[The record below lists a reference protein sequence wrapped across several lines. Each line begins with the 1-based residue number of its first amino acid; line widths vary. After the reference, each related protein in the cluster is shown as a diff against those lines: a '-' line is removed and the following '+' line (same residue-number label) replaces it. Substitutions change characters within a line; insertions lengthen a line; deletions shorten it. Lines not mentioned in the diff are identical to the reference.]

1 MSRKKLLHTTIPIK
15 TLTTLALLLI
25 FSTSLFSQSKKEKKK
40 IFAQA
45 EVYYL
50 YEEYDLANQ
59 LYLLLEDETNFNI
72 KYKVGVCYLNID
84 GEKEKSIPYLE
95 SASRHVS
102 YSAIP
107 TKFNELTAPLDAYFF
122 LAKAYMVND
131 RVDDAMAT
139 LERLNNLARN
149 EEAKGKLE
157 NVGYI
162 NQLIQECKQAIIL
175 KEEPIDFKKQILG
188 GSFTDGAININPA
201 VSADGNSIVYTERRG
216 MINVIMYSKK
226 IRGIWQNP
234 IDITSALNAG
244 DDCTTCALNADGTEL
259 YLYKQDNYDGNIYY
273 SKLVGETWSPIQKL
287 NRNINTKYYES
298 HASISAD
305 GNRLY
310 FTSNREGG
318 FGGLDIYVS
327 TKDNNNDWGEAVNL
341 GNAINTPYN
350 EDAPFITIN
359 DSILFF
365 SSEGHTSMGGYDIF
379 RSSLLSGN
387 TWKSPVNIGYPINS
401 TDDDRFFQP
410 INNGLNGYM
419 SMTTDYKKSDIFY
432 ITINPSDIVETIM
445 VTGQVSLNDTI
456 MPFTPGRFEISLINK
471 NTKDTIDIAYPNN
484 NSGRY
489 VFVIR
494 EGNYTLHYSGLG
506 YYSQDIDTLLLADGP
521 SPIVYLNVNLEKDPS
536 YVAPKIDRTR
546 IDLSHIPT
554 VESIDEQL
562 LITNVRVGDI
572 NDSSIEEE
580 EVLYYTVQVMAL
592 YNPVDVSYF
601 KYVNDIKVIYN
612 ADDKFYRYTTGIFED
627 KDDAIAWKEY
637 LMKLGYPDDLWVK
650 KVFK

>member
-1 MSRKKLLHTTIPIK
+1 MSRKNLLLATIPIK
-15 TLTTLALLLI
+15 TLTTLALIFL

-489 VFVIR
+489 VFVTR

>member
-1 MSRKKLLHTTIPIK
+1 MSRKNLLHTTIPIK
-15 TLTTLALLLI
+15 TLTTLALIFL

-95 SASRHVS
+95 TASRHVS
-102 YSAIP
+102 YSANS

-234 IDITSALNAG
+234 IDITTALNAG

-259 YLYKQDNYDGNIYY
+259 YLYKNDNYDGNIYC

-350 EDAPFITIN
+350 EDAPFITQN

-379 RSSLLSGN
+379 RSSILSGN

-401 TDDDRFFQP
+401 TDDDRFYQP

-445 VTGQVSLNDTI
+445 ITGQVSLNDTV
-456 MPFTPGRFEISLINK
+456 MPFDPGRFEISLINK

-489 VFVIR
+489 VFVAR
-494 EGNYTLHYSGLG
+494 EGNYTLHYGGLG

-592 YNPVDVSYF
+592 HNPVDVSYF

-612 ADDKFYRYTTGIFED
+612 ADDKFYRYTTGIFEE

>member
-1 MSRKKLLHTTIPIK
+1 MSRKNLLHATIPIK
-15 TLTTLALLLI
+15 TLTTLALIFL

-102 YSAIP
+102 YSANP

-637 LMKLGYPDDLWVK
+637 LMKLG
-650 KVFK
+650 

>member
-1 MSRKKLLHTTIPIK
+1 MSRKNLLHTTIPIK
-15 TLTTLALLLI
+15 TLTTLALIFL

-95 SASRHVS
+95 TASRHVS
-102 YSAIP
+102 YSANP

-234 IDITSALNAG
+234 IDITTALNAG

-259 YLYKQDNYDGNIYY
+259 YLYKNDNYDGNIYY

-350 EDAPFITIN
+350 EDAPFITQN

-379 RSSLLSGN
+379 RSSILSGN

-401 TDDDRFFQP
+401 TDDDRFYQP

-445 VTGQVSLNDTI
+445 ITGQVSLNDTV
-456 MPFTPGRFEISLINK
+456 MPFDPGRFEISLINK

-489 VFVIR
+489 VFVAR
-494 EGNYTLHYSGLG
+494 EGNYTLHYGGLG

-592 YNPVDVSYF
+592 HNPVDVSYF

-612 ADDKFYRYTTGIFED
+612 ADDKFYRYTTGIFEE

>member
-1 MSRKKLLHTTIPIK
+1 MSRKNLLHTTIPIK
-15 TLTTLALLLI
+15 TLTTLALIFL

-102 YSAIP
+102 YSANP

-131 RVDDAMAT
+131 RVDEAMAT

-162 NQLIQECKQAIIL
+162 NQLIQECKQAILL

-234 IDITSALNAG
+234 IDITTALNAG

-259 YLYKQDNYDGNIYY
+259 YLYKNDNYDGNIYY

-350 EDAPFITIN
+350 EDAPFITQN

-379 RSSLLSGN
+379 RSSILSGN

-401 TDDDRFFQP
+401 TDDDRFYQP

-445 VTGQVSLNDTI
+445 ITGQVSLNDTV
-456 MPFTPGRFEISLINK
+456 MPFDPGRFEISLINK

-489 VFVIR
+489 VFVAR
-494 EGNYTLHYSGLG
+494 EGNYTLHYGGLG
-506 YYSQDIDTLLLADGP
+506 FYSQDIDTLLLADGP

-536 YVAPKIDRTR
+536 YVAPKIDRSR

-592 YNPVDVSYF
+592 HNPVDVSYF